1 MGLAGAGGYGPVLVI
16 NGDCLST
23 GVRSEDGMLGNSHG
37 IAHVLALPFSVF
49 GVEAHGGESA
59 DIAVLRASAG
69 EQLRHR
75 LAGGRGKGYAL
86 AAVAVHWQKPGTD
99 STRPMYGSPSGV
111 PGGRPRRC
119 ALS

>member
-1 MGLAGAGGYGPVLVI
+1 
-16 NGDCLST
+16 
-23 GVRSEDGMLGNSHG
+23 MLGNSHG

-59 DIAVLRASAG
+59 DVAVLRASAG

-86 AAVAVHWQKPGTD
+86 AAVARALAEARHGLHKADV
-99 STRPMYGSPSGV
+99 RVAVGV
-111 PGGRPRRC
+111 PGRTP
-119 ALS
+119 A